1 MAPKKKL
8 TGKVRKALDKAK
20 PKKSF
25 FIIQMPEDNDESP
38 HWLFW
43 MLVIVFAALLAAILW
58 QGLSVG
64 SSVQAYLP
72 YL

>member
-8 TGKVRKALDKAK
+8 NSKVRKALTKAK
-20 PKKSF
+20 PKKAF
-25 FIIQMPEDNDESP
+25 FIIQMPEDNDEAP

-58 QGLSVG
+58 QGLSVS

>member
-1 MAPKKKL
+1 MAAKKKL
-8 TGKVRKALDKAK
+8 SAKVRQAVAKAK
-20 PKKSF
+20 PKKTF
-25 FIIQMPEDNDESP
+25 FIIQMPEDQDEAP

-43 MLVIVFAALLAAILW
+43 MLLIVFVALLVSIVW
-58 QGLSVG
+58 QGLALS